1 MRWVPPRGAPGA
13 ATGATATGA
22 AGISTSTTIIILIAT
37 ITSTASKE
45 ASFSTM
51 RSIAETLLMGIGKQ
65 RTSLAARLA
74 GRAAHAKGP
83 VLLIAPEAELE
94 LAPVV
99 ALELELE
106 LAPVEELELELAPVE
121 ELELELARVVELE
134 LVLARV
140 VAELEPAPVE
150 AVLAPSHRR
159 AQRAISEARFAG
171 QIIPVNVRQGKDMV
185 VFAYGTDNKAYWGW
199 ARVEKL
205 AKGR

>member
-45 ASFSTM
+45 VSFSTM
-51 RSIAETLLMGIGKQ
+51 RRIAETLLMGIGKQ

-83 VLLIAPEAELE
+83 VLLIAPEVEPEHAQAVAELE

-99 ALELELE
+99 AELEHGPVAVELVVVPVEVALELVQAAGELELGQ
-106 LAPVEELELELAPVE
+106 AAAVPVLGHPR
-121 ELELELARVVELE
+121 AR
-134 LVLARV
+134 LVLPLGTKSVTTAHRPDLVPLLAGEDLV
-140 VAELEPAPVE
+140 VAAETTREPVAAE
-150 AVLAPSHRR
+150 AVIAW
-159 AQRAISEARFAG
+159 EVAG
-171 QIIPVNVRQGKDMV
+171 
-185 VFAYGTDNKAYWGW
+185 
-199 ARVEKL
+199 
-205 AKGR
+205 

>member
-1 MRWVPPRGAPGA
+1 
-13 ATGATATGA
+13 
-22 AGISTSTTIIILIAT
+22 
-37 ITSTASKE
+37 
-45 ASFSTM
+45 
-51 RSIAETLLMGIGKQ
+51 MGIGKQ

-121 ELELELARVVELE
+121 ELELELARVV
-134 LVLARV
+134 
-140 VAELEPAPVE
+140 AELEPAPVE

-159 AQRAISEARFAG
+159 AQRAEVLRT
-171 QIIPVNVRQGKDMV
+171 K
-185 VFAYGTDNKAYWGW
+185 
-199 ARVEKL
+199 
-205 AKGR
+205 

>member
-45 ASFSTM
+45 VSFSTM

-83 VLLIAPEAELE
+83 VLLIAPVEAPELE
-94 LAPVV
+94 LAPVAAEPERVPV
-99 ALELELE
+99 AAAAAALLQ
-106 LAPVEELELELAPVE
+106 AVA
-121 ELELELARVVELE
+121 ELE
-134 LVLARV
+134 LVPVA
-140 VAELEPAPVE
+140 AELELVPVAVALRTKSVTAAPHRDLVPLLVAAEDLEAAGAETTREPAAAE
-150 AVLAPSHRR
+150 GATAW
-159 AQRAISEARFAG
+159 AG
-171 QIIPVNVRQGKDMV
+171 
-185 VFAYGTDNKAYWGW
+185 AA
-199 ARVEKL
+199 
-205 AKGR
+205 